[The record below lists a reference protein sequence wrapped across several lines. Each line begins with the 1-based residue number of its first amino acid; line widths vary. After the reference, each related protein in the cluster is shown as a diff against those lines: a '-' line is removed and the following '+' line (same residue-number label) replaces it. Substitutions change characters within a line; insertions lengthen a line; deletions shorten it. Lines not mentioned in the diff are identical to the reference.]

1 MRAIERLFIFAIVS
15 IASLLVFKLHE
26 KHAELHKRDGEWSVR
41 KDLQQVVEKE
51 KINVFDT
58 NAPRELRK
66 ALSEEKL
73 NNYGARVRSGIE
85 EPSER
90 IIDSLRNRIESETGE
105 KKVPFPPQKLIT
117 PFPLPRLFYYN
128 IGHRILP
135 KTLKSKMKLEKPCVH
150 HTVRMRSML
159 SVSMRYNLS
168 LYVVRTIKAAF
179 PLLLSTP

>member
-1 MRAIERLFIFAIVS
+1 MRALERLFIFAIVS

-85 EPSER
+85 EPNER

-105 KKVPFPPQKLIT
+105 KKSTVPTSKID
-117 PFPLPRLFYYN
+117 FPLPRILYYN

>member
-1 MRAIERLFIFAIVS
+1 MRALERLFIFAIVS
-15 IASLLVFKLHE
+15 IASLLVFNLHE

-85 EPSER
+85 EPNER

-105 KKVPFPPQKLIT
+105 KKSTVPTSKIDYAFSSSSPFLLQYWASNITKDAQKQDEI
-117 PFPLPRLFYYN
+117 RR
-128 IGHRILP
+128 RIRTRSRP
-135 KTLKSKMKLEKPCVH
+135 SVERQNVWIRKLSFIETGSRNFC
-150 HTVRMRSML
+150 
-159 SVSMRYNLS
+159 
-168 LYVVRTIKAAF
+168 I
-179 PLLLSTP
+179 